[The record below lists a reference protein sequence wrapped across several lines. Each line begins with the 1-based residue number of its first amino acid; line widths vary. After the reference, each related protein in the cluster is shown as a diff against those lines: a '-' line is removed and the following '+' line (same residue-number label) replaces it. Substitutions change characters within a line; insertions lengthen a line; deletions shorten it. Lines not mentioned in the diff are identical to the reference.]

1 MELNLLT
8 SIISWDFY
16 NRIYNFAAEYG
27 LFYIPLLIFLVQNY
41 LSYLGKDLNTSIAS
55 YSIKGMSISVII
67 YSLMLILAITPMI
80 DLEVVQK
87 AKQGVNTAL
96 NRDNNENQ
104 YTSEFELSV
113 GIRLKES
120 KISEETIKVPLVWA
134 IVDWGS
140 FALISSIKNILPGV
154 DEKESILDNVV
165 KFKKNSGIK
174 NQTLGKYYNQF
185 YQTCYQGSYS
195 KFDTLVKKG
204 LIDVDEGILDF
215 SGADEETYDWAGAS
229 YFLSKKT
236 GKGFYQSCESS
247 DKSVSCYSKHST
259 TPGGFKMPLI
269 EVIGGKEVNVECA
282 RYWNQKL
289 KPAFYKEF
297 NLDKDYQIEDPMVDK
312 MTRLYLIGEEDPNDK
327 PWYED
332 VGDFYSNLWNDP
344 IGAVKAFA
352 GQVLGAVGSAIAG
365 LVKSIAIYIVK
376 IITPISI
383 AMTHTLMIVFLP
395 IIMLVAAFRFE
406 FLIFYVVLYFSV
418 AFTEIIIIIVSYL
431 HEFVLQITRSTV
443 ATHGTQL
450 KADNA
455 MLSAGEAMVGS
466 AFEYFI
472 IDFMMLMLY
481 ASAIGLW
488 VQLLMKAAGKGYKAG
503 SEMINDLDVSDSS
516 IDKVKALL

>member
-1 MELNLLT
+1 
-8 SIISWDFY
+8 
-16 NRIYNFAAEYG
+16 
-27 LFYIPLLIFLVQNY
+27 
-41 LSYLGKDLNTSIAS
+41 
-55 YSIKGMSISVII
+55 
-67 YSLMLILAITPMI
+67 
-80 DLEVVQK
+80 
-87 AKQGVNTAL
+87 
-96 NRDNNENQ
+96 
-104 YTSEFELSV
+104 
-113 GIRLKES
+113 
-120 KISEETIKVPLVWA
+120 
-134 IVDWGS
+134 
-140 FALISSIKNILPGV
+140 
-154 DEKESILDNVV
+154 
-165 KFKKNSGIK
+165 
-174 NQTLGKYYNQF
+174 
-185 YQTCYQGSYS
+185 
-195 KFDTLVKKG
+195 
-204 LIDVDEGILDF
+204 
-215 SGADEETYDWAGAS
+215 
-229 YFLSKKT
+229 
-236 GKGFYQSCESS
+236 
-247 DKSVSCYSKHST
+247 
-259 TPGGFKMPLI
+259 MPLI
-269 EVIGGKEVNVECA
+269 EVIGGGEVNVECA
-282 RYWNQKL
+282 QYWNQKL

-344 IGAVKAFA
+344 IGAVKAFV

-488 VQLLMKAAGKGYKAG
+488 VQLLVKAAGKGFEVGK
-503 SEMINDLDVSDSS
+503 DVSDGLDVGDSS
-516 IDKVKALL
+516 MAGAKAAAKAAATGKVF